1 MAPPVGQ
8 TEGNLGKGAK
18 MLKQRK
24 FLGLQ
29 TEFSLPK
36 WFGRGYQIKVRAIW
50 TTLLGISCWT
60 AVAWLVWNHVLS
72 DYLNAGGVGF
82 FLSIGMGSFL
92 HVMSVILGDS
102 ES

>member
-1 MAPPVGQ
+1 MV
-8 TEGNLGKGAK
+8 
-18 MLKQRK
+18 KQRE

-36 WFGRGYQIKVRAIW
+36 WFGRGYQIKMRAIW

-60 AVAWLVWNHVLS
+60 AVAWLVWNHVLPEF
-72 DYLNAGGVGF
+72 LTGAGF
-82 FLSIGMGSFL
+82 FLSLGLGSFL
-92 HVMSVILGDS
+92 HIMSVVLADL